1 MPVDDPGGAPVP
13 ALPRTPP
20 RVAAIV
26 LAAGRSSRMAPRNKL
41 LIAGAGGRAMVTRV
55 VDQALGSAARP
66 VLVVLGHQAAAV
78 EHALAGRAVR
88 FVHAADHGSGLSAS
102 LRAGLAALPYDV
114 DAALVCLGDM
124 PLVTA
129 RTLDRLIG
137 AYDPGGG
144 RTLVLPTCRGERGNP
159 MLWGRR
165 WFSDMA
171 AITGDAGARSLLAGR
186 AGHAVEVEVGKDAVL
201 RDFDTPDT
209 LAGLEDG

>member
-1 MPVDDPGGAPVP
+1 MAAPAP
-13 ALPRTPP
+13 APARTPP

-41 LIAGAGGRAMVTRV
+41 LIAARDGRAMVARV

-88 FVHAADHGSGLSAS
+88 LVHAGDHGSGLSAS
-102 LRAGLAALPYDV
+102 LRAGLAALPGDV

-137 AYDPGGG
+137 AYDPDEG
-144 RTLVLPTCRGERGNP
+144 RTIVLPTCRGERGNP
-159 MLWGRR
+159 VLWGRR
-165 WFSDMA
+165 WFADMA

-186 AGHAVEVEVGKDAVL
+186 AGHAAEVEVGEDAVL

-209 LAGLEDG
+209 LAGLDDG